1 MAVLN
6 LRGIPDELARQVK
19 ATAASE
25 GKKLVPFVIEVLERD
40 MRRGGWTAP
49 KPAVEKEG
57 KRRKKAQNSLDNQVT
72 G

>member
-1 MAVLN
+1 MAVFN

-25 GKKLVPFVIEVLERD
+25 GKTLVQFVLDILERD

-49 KPAVEKEG
+49 KSEESPEPKKPRG
-57 KRRKKAQNSLDNQVT
+57 K
-72 G
+72 

>member
-1 MAVLN
+1 MAVFN

-25 GKKLVPFVIEVLERD
+25 GKTLVQFVLDTLERD

-49 KPAVEKEG
+49 KSEESAEPKKKPRG
-57 KRRKKAQNSLDNQVT
+57 KIKSADYS
-72 G
+72 